1 MSIPMSTMITRN
13 CTPIT
18 AIAMK
23 TLPTRLNSQGVG
35 QVHFLGAGDGA
46 KSQAWW
52 VPRDGEVIFLGS
64 LEKRELAEV
73 LVRRIEEE
81 LDRATR

>member
-1 MSIPMSTMITRN
+1 MAFSERVEV
-13 CTPIT
+13 
-18 AIAMK
+18 AR
-23 TLPTRLNSQGVG
+23 TRLRS
-35 QVHFLGAGDGA
+35 VHFLGAGDGA